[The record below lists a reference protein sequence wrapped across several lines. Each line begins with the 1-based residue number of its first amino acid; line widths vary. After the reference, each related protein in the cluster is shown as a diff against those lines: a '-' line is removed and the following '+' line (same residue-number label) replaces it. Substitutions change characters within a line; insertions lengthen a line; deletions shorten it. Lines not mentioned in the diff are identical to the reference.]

1 MVVFRGIAHGPARQD
16 RAHPSDLSPGELEA
30 TQMGGLP
37 LHVEHRTDESPVGHV
52 LSSYTGGRGELRVI
66 AKVEDPATAQEVRN
80 GSLRGLSLGT
90 DCVAS
95 MNGDVLSRS
104 QKRSCR
110 CAPRVD
116 ARARGSRT
124 STGSRCTRYT
134 ISRAQVRAVFCVS
147 ANITSRS
154 KPRSKGARAAAKRGE
169 SPRSAFSLSCA
180 MAEATPS
187 DVADSVTKQT
197 YEETKALAE
206 ERAAKLATAEAR
218 LQAYERARAR
228 SAPELP
234 AGDAGVHQ
242 GDFHRVFDAGD

>member
-66 AKVEDPATAQEVRN
+66 AKVEDPITAQEVRN

-104 QKRSCR
+104 QKELSL
-110 CAPRVD
+110 CAEGRRKGTWITDIDGKQVHQVHNF
-116 ARARGSRT
+116 
-124 STGSRCTRYT
+124 
-134 ISRAQVRAVFCVS
+134 SRA
-147 ANITSRS
+147 
-154 KPRSKGARAAAKRGE
+154 GACG
-169 SPRSAFSLSCA
+169 FL
-180 MAEATPS
+180 
-187 DVADSVTKQT
+187 
-197 YEETKALAE
+197 
-206 ERAAKLATAEAR
+206 R
-218 LQAYERARAR
+218 LR
-228 SAPELP
+228 
-234 AGDAGVHQ
+234 
-242 GDFHRVFDAGD
+242 